1 MNGIISNMFEQTFK
15 RIDDLEYTKYR
26 AAELLGEQYQFVMD
40 ELKKS
45 ILQKV
50 SSGELTHDMEK
61 EC

>member
-1 MNGIISNMFEQTFK
+1 MFEQTFK